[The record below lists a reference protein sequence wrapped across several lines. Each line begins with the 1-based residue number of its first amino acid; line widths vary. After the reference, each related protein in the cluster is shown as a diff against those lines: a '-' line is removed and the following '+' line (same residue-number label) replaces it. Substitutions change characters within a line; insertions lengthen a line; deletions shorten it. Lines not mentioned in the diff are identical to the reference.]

1 MIQGESCITNRGFN
15 SETYNDE
22 AVGEGGMRE
31 EGRGKQA
38 TERKCKKQIWARVG
52 GNESREGARYCPTRN
67 ATPTQ
72 KIITLNLP

>member
-1 MIQGESCITNRGFN
+1 MIQGESCITNCGFN

-22 AVGEGGMRE
+22 AVGGGGMRE

-52 GNESREGARYCPTRN
+52 GNEFREGARYWPTRN
-67 ATPTQ
+67 ATQ
-72 KIITLNLP
+72 KITTLNLNLP